1 MVRLL
6 ACYGWSDCS
15 PCSARI
21 IVEAADQRCENDHIS
36 RKCECRPIRSLGRPL
51 KQRGGLCWK
60 REFGGILKLGRAA
73 MRLREIGV
81 STALASAAVA
91 ALIFVNGGV

>member
-1 MVRLL
+1 MITSHASVN
-6 ACYGWSDCS
+6 A
-15 PCSARI
+15 
-21 IVEAADQRCENDHIS
+21 VES
-36 RKCECRPIRSLGRPL
+36 GPLGRLL

-60 REFGGILKLGRAA
+60 REFGGILKFGRAA